1 MPIKSTDG
9 HAQTMSC
16 ALTESLPSG
25 RSMLKPKKTEKK
37 YKRLSAERANTLS
50 TSLSL
55 LRGPAVEKKGPCTPG
70 WGGGGAGTGLLVS
83 ISGGSKS
90 ICVGD
95 GAFHTQNR
103 GPATARRRLVLV
115 PRDLLGSEVLVTRE
129 GVTHQLPLL
138 GG

>member
-25 RSMLKPKKTEKK
+25 RSMLKPKKTEKNT
-37 YKRLSAERANTLS
+37 RDCQQRANTLS

-55 LRGPAVEKKGPCTPG
+55 LHGPAVEKKGPCTPG

-103 GPATARRRLVLV
+103 GPATAGRRLVLV